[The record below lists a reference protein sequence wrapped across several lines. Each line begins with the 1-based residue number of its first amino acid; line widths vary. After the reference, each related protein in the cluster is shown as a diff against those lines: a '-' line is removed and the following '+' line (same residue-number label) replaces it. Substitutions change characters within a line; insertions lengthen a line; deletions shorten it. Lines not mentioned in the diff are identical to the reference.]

1 MIPSPTCTRNPT
13 STSWTW
19 LREVAEARGL
29 PPAQIAAAWLL
40 GKPAVTAP
48 IVGATKLGH
57 LQDAIAATEV
67 SLSDEESSRPEAPY
81 RPHPILGHPD

>member
-1 MIPSPTCTRNPT
+1 MYEESDFDVVDVV
-13 STSWTW
+13 
-19 LREVAEARGL
+19 REVADGAR
-29 PPAQIAAAWLL
+29 PAPAQIALAWLL

-67 SLSDEESSRPEAPY
+67 SLTEEESSRLEAPY
-81 RPHPILGHPD
+81 RRTPSLGHPD